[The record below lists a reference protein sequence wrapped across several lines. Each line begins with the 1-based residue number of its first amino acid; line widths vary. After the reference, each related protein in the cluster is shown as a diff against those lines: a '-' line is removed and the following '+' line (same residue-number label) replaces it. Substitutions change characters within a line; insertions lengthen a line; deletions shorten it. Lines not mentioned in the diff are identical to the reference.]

1 MNETAYIETSIFGY
15 LTARSTKNL
24 ILAAN
29 IEVTRDWWDNYRI
42 SLDLYAS
49 QIVLDEA
56 ALGDSEIAY
65 QRLEMLKGIT
75 LLEPSEIA
83 QELVIQF
90 LSKTNLPP
98 KAANDAAHIA
108 IATVH
113 GMDYLLTWNCKHI
126 ANAHIQKKLAQI
138 CSEFGY
144 ELPTICTPYEMIGE

>member
-1 MNETAYIETSIFGY
+1 MNETVYVETSIFGY

-29 IEVTRDWWDNYRI
+29 IEVTRDWWNNYRI

-56 ALGDSEIAY
+56 ALGDSEIAS
-65 QRLEMLKGIT
+65 QRLELLQDLT
-75 LLEPSEIA
+75 LLEPTEA
-83 QELVIQF
+83 AEELVIQF

-126 ANAHIQKKLAQI
+126 ANAHIQKKLARI
-138 CSEFGY
+138 CYDFGY
-144 ELPTICTPYEMIGE
+144 ELPTICTPYEMLGE

>member
-56 ALGDSEIAY
+56 VLGDSEIAY